1 MPSELGLPFD
11 VLQKPGSLV
20 PLVRKYCTVGVTV
33 AAKLNETS
41 KRSVSSLCGDP
52 QTAGESLL
60 YRQSKHGSGIQRRA
74 RAFQKPGN

>member
-60 YRQSKHGSGIQRRA
+60 YRQSKHGSGIQQRA